1 MYLYGICQC
10 SQAKITDRKTF
21 RTKTKT
27 VYCPTE
33 PLSRC
38 LDDNTLMQRTH
49 TFLVPSLSTRPNSNS
64 NYNNREHKFF
74 DNNFIHRKS
83 NSSYSNSRLLE
94 WLFLV
99 WHEKWIGN
107 AKRHTSLVSKTS
119 SLIQDMKRSSP
130 WGVLIPLEFN
140 KK

>member
-1 MYLYGICQC
+1 MYLCGICQC

-27 VYCPTE
+27 E

-38 LDDNTLMQRTH
+38 LDDNTLMHRTH
-49 TFLVPSLSTRPNSNS
+49 TFLVPSLSTRPSSNS

-83 NSSYSNSRLLE
+83 NSSYSRLLE

-99 WHEKWIGN
+99 RHEKWRGN

>member
-1 MYLYGICQC
+1 MEFVNAARLK
-10 SQAKITDRKTF
+10 SQ
-21 RTKTKT
+21 
-27 VYCPTE
+27 TE
-33 PLSRC
+33 KRSEQRQKLSIVPLNHC
-38 LDDNTLMQRTH
+38 LDWLDDNILMQRTH
-49 TFLVPSLSTRPNSNS
+49 TFLVPSLSTRPSSNS

-83 NSSYSNSRLLE
+83 NSSYSKLLE

-99 WHEKWIGN
+99 RHEKWIGN
-107 AKRHTSLVSKTS
+107 AKWHTSLVSKTS

>member
-1 MYLYGICQC
+1 MEFVNAARLK
-10 SQAKITDRKTF
+10 SQ
-21 RTKTKT
+21 
-27 VYCPTE
+27 TE
-33 PLSRC
+33 KGSEQRQKLCIVPLSHC
-38 LDDNTLMQRTH
+38 LDVWMITHWCKGHIPFLCHLFLHVPAAIQTITTENT
-49 TFLVPSLSTRPNSNS
+49 S
-64 NYNNREHKFF
+64 FF
-74 DNNFIHRKS
+74 YNNFIHRKS